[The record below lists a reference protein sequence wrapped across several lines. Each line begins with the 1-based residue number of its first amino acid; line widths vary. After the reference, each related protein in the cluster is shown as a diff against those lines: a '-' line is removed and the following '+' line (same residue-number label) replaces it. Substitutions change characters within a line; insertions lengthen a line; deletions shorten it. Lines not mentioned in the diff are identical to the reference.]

1 VAIASV
7 SGYFPDGYT
16 ILLGGTL
23 PHINEALLKTRQIY
37 DPVKDLDPI
46 SSVAV
51 NAFVLAVHP
60 SVPARTLKEF
70 AAHAK
75 AQSGKMSYTHVGV
88 GSLPEL
94 VGELFKSLAGL
105 LSEPCL
111 ASPYS
116 S

>member
-1 VAIASV
+1 
-7 SGYFPDGYT
+7 
-16 ILLGGTL
+16 L
-23 PHINEALLKTRQIY
+23 PHINEALLKTRQLY

-75 AQSGKMSYTHVGV
+75 AQSGKMSYAHVGV
-88 GSLPEL
+88 GSLPQL